1 MAATFDGSIT
11 PPPPV
16 GIRTP
21 PTPRL
26 GYHDNWEPF
35 TPRKSARISSQRTRT
50 PSPNS
55 SHRQPPRSPRTVKK
69 STKHNNPSTV
79 SPMHSPQKKRQPA
92 LDSVRRASSRMSAE
106 GTQAAAALGLEQA
119 PIQRPANLNVA
130 RASGMLPT
138 PSKTPQKP
146 PNEKTA
152 ANIKSFARNLFPSD
166 AEAMPSPKKRR
177 AKKYTGISMDS
188 FTAEEI
194 EEPIEIFTDSQD
206 RVPTKDESEANPF
219 YGDDAA
225 PVETTKRRS
234 KRKQVNIPGEG
245 AYSID
250 EASRREDGMVY
261 VFRGKKF
268 FRKFSD
274 NDNED
279 VDELLDEEVD
289 DDARLAR
296 PLTRSSIKPRLLF
309 QTVKTAAMIEEEEAA
324 TDVEENEDAATDIE
338 DEQIDKPAV
347 VPQTPVKP
355 HQKRASTPEAPK
367 FAPVSPPDTRRTTR
381 SANKLAEESKPIK
394 PTSRKSP
401 FDSWRRTKEHKGAS
415 TSKRP
420 AEALTPSHATK
431 RARI

>member
-11 PPPPV
+11 PPPPT

-50 PSPNS
+50 PSPSS
-55 SHRQPPRSPRTVKK
+55 SHRQQPRSPRTVKK
-69 STKHNNPSTV
+69 SIKQTIV

-92 LDSVRRASSRMSAE
+92 LDSVRRASGVMSAE
-106 GTQAAAALGLEQA
+106 GTQAATALGFQDA
-119 PIQRPANLNVA
+119 PAQRPANLSIT

-152 ANIKSFARNLFPSD
+152 ANIKSFARNLFPSE
-166 AEAMPSPKKRR
+166 AEAMLSPKKRR

-188 FTAEEI
+188 FTVEEV

-225 PVETTKRRS
+225 PAEPSKRRS
-234 KRKQVNIPGEG
+234 KRKQVTIPGEG

-268 FRKFSD
+268 FRKFCD
-274 NDNED
+274 DDNED
-279 VDELLDEEVD
+279 ADELLDDEVED
-289 DDARLAR
+289 ELRLAR

-309 QTVKTAAMIEEEEAA
+309 QTEKTEAMIEDEEAA
-324 TDVEENEDAATDIE
+324 TDVEDELIDEPAAE
-338 DEQIDKPAV
+338 
-347 VPQTPVKP
+347 PQTPVKP
-355 HQKRASTPEAPK
+355 HHQRASTPEAPK

-381 SANKLAEESKPIK
+381 STNKLAEQSTPIK
-394 PTSRKSP
+394 PTGRKSP
-401 FDSWRRTKEHKGAS
+401 FDSWRRTKEHKAAS
-415 TSKRP
+415 STKRQG
-420 AEALTPSHATK
+420 ESLTPAHAK
-431 RARI
+431 RTRI

>member
-1 MAATFDGSIT
+1 MAAAFDGSVT
-11 PPPPV
+11 PPPPT

-35 TPRKSARISSQRTRT
+35 TPRKSARISSQRASTRT
-50 PSPNS
+50 PSPSS
-55 SHRQPPRSPRTVKK
+55 SHRQQPRSPRTVKK
-69 STKHNNPSTV
+69 SVKHNNASIA
-79 SPMHSPQKKRQPA
+79 SLMHSPQKKRQPA
-92 LDSVRRASSRMSAE
+92 LDSVLRASGSMMAE
-106 GTQAAAALGLEQA
+106 GTHAATRGLEDLPA
-119 PIQRPANLNVA
+119 QRPTNLSVT
-130 RASGMLPT
+130 RAAGMLPT

-152 ANIKSFARNLFPSD
+152 ANIKSFARNLFPSE

-177 AKKYTGISMDS
+177 AKKYTGISMES
-188 FTAEEI
+188 FTAEEV

-206 RVPTKDESEANPF
+206 RIPSKDQSQSNPF
-219 YGDDAA
+219 FGDVAA
-225 PVETTKRRS
+225 PAEPTKRRS
-234 KRKQVNIPGEG
+234 KRKHVNIPGEG
-245 AYSID
+245 AQTID

-279 VDELLDEEVD
+279 MEELEDDEADDE
-289 DDARLAR
+289 ARLAR

-309 QTVKTAAMIEEEEAA
+309 QTAKTEAMLEEEEAA
-324 TDVEENEDAATDIE
+324 TDVEDHLV
-338 DEQIDKPAV
+338 DELV
-347 VPQTPVKP
+347 EEPQTPGKP
-355 HQKRASTPEAPK
+355 RHERASTPEAPK

-381 SANKLAEESKPIK
+381 STNKLADQSTPVK
-394 PTSRKSP
+394 PTGRKSP
-401 FDSWRRTKEHKGAS
+401 FDAWRRTKEHKA
-415 TSKRP
+415 TSAPKRQGDS
-420 AEALTPSHATK
+420 LTPAHAK

>member
-11 PPPPV
+11 PPPPT

-35 TPRKSARISSQRTRT
+35 TPRKSARISQRTRT

-55 SHRQPPRSPRTVKK
+55 SHRQQLRSPRTAKK
-69 STKHNNPSTV
+69 SSKQTNPSI
-79 SPMHSPQKKRQPA
+79 SPMASPQKKRQPA
-92 LDSVRRASSRMSAE
+92 LDSVRRASSFMASQ
-106 GTQAAAALGLEQA
+106 GIQAATALGLDA
-119 PIQRPANLNVA
+119 PAQRPANLSVT
-130 RASGMLPT
+130 RAAGMLPT

-152 ANIKSFARNLFPSD
+152 ANIMSIARNLFPSETE
-166 AEAMPSPKKRR
+166 EAMPSPKKRR
-177 AKKYTGISMDS
+177 TKKYTGISMNS
-188 FTAEEI
+188 FKAEEV

-206 RVPTKDESEANPF
+206 RIPTKDESDANPF

-225 PVETTKRRS
+225 PAEPTKRRS

-279 VDELLDEEVD
+279 MDELLDDENEDEV
-289 DDARLAR
+289 RLAR

-309 QTVKTAAMIEEEEAA
+309 QTPKTKAMIEEEEAA
-324 TDVEENEDAATDIE
+324 TDVE
-338 DEQIDKPAV
+338 DEHIDQPVAE
-347 VPQTPVKP
+347 PQTPAKP
-355 HQKRASTPEAPK
+355 HHKRASTPEAPK

-381 SANKLAEESKPIK
+381 STNKLVEQSTPIK
-394 PTSRKSP
+394 PTDRKSP
-401 FDSWRRTKEHKGAS
+401 FDSWRRTKEHKAAS
-415 TSKRP
+415 TSKRQGDT
-420 AEALTPSHATK
+420 LTPAHAK
-431 RARI
+431 RART